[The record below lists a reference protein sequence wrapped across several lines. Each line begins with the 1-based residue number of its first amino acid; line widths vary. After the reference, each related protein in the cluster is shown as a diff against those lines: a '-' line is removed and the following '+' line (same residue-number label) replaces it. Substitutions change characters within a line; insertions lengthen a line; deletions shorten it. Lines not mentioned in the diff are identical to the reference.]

1 MHRISLT
8 SAIFLILSA
17 GLIQATSF
25 DLIMLFGVKPDVLFI
40 ITVFAA
46 LSLYRNDA
54 LKCSALAGM
63 VKDITSSAV
72 FGSYTLS
79 FILIGLFIC
88 AHQNKFYRER
98 PFTQMALSF
107 SAYIFM
113 GVCVLLLNL
122 AAYRQSGFFY
132 NGFSPVLKG
141 ALYTCLVAPLV
152 FLIASKILRIKLAQ
166 AF

>member
-8 SAIFLILSA
+8 SAILLILSA

-25 DLIMLFGVKPDVLFI
+25 DLVMLFGVKPDVLFV

-46 LSLYRNDA
+46 LTLYRNDV
-54 LKCSALAGM
+54 LKCSAMAGM
-63 VKDITSSAV
+63 VKDVTSSAV

-79 FILIGLFIC
+79 FILIGFFIC

-98 PFTQMALSF
+98 PFIQMALSF
-107 SAYIFM
+107 LSYICM
-113 GVCVLLLNL
+113 GVCVLLINL
-122 AAYRQSGFFY
+122 VAYRQSRFFY
-132 NGFSPVLKG
+132 NGFSLVFKG

-152 FLIASKILRIKLAQ
+152 FLIASKVLRVKLAQ
-166 AF
+166 TI